1 MIKMIIELDG
11 KKHEI
16 DLDQAKK
23 LQADLNQLFG
33 EPQPTPYIPIYPYYP
48 PYPIYPSYPGVTYPS
63 VTYGESTNPNND
75 IIYTS

>member
-1 MIKMIIELDG
+1 MIKVIIELDG
-11 KKHEI
+11 EKHEI

-23 LQADLNQLFG
+23 LQDDLNQLFG
-33 EPQPTPYIPIYPYYP
+33 EPQPAPYIPVYPYYP
-48 PYPIYPSYPGVTYPS
+48 TYPMYPTYPVITYPS